1 MFNNSHFQLVACIT
15 AGEYG
20 PIELLPHETNE
31 VLAEY
36 FSPNDTISPDESID
50 ESCE

>member
-20 PIELLPHETNE
+20 PIELLPAETNE

-36 FSPNDTISPDESID
+36 FPPSGTVLPDECID
-50 ESCE
+50 EPCE